1 MSYPVTAPEEVD
13 LAQLC
18 EVIQDRVPLEAR
30 SGFDLGKTVIRD
42 TIAEHLGCS
51 ALMAEQL
58 VDTLVLQG
66 MLSYAGDPTEGVT
79 EAPWLLR

>member
-18 EVIQDRVPLEAR
+18 DVIATEVPLEAR
-30 SGFDLGKTVIRD
+30 SGFELGKTAIRD

-58 VDTLVLQG
+58 VDTLVMHG
-66 MLSYAGDPTEGVT
+66 MLRYAGDPGEGVS
-79 EAPWLLR
+79 EAPWLVQ